1 MRLRRGVSHSVVSA
15 SQPTSLQVLRTA
27 TPHPSAAQRHRSTCQ
42 QLSQA
47 AVCQALSEGSTGPL
61 AGLGL
66 TRSRPPSRGRR
77 TFPIPWRGFLKIIQQ
92 GLQAHV
98 ARRPA
103 SLLLLSL
110 TPVNLC
116 ASSSLPGTRSSP
128 LSALLISTKQPK
140 KLEKAQKPVPS
151 STRSLKA
158 PSHSHLPTNVRS
170 AHAAHSHS
178 SDSPTCD

>member
-1 MRLRRGVSHSVVSA
+1 MVYLSQICLPA
-15 SQPTSLQVLRTA
+15 QPTLLQVLSTA
-27 TPHPSAAQRHRSTCQ
+27 TQPSAGQRHRSTCQ

-47 AVCQALSEGSTGPL
+47 AVCLALSQGSAGPL
-61 AGLGL
+61 AGLRL
-66 TRSRPPSRGRR
+66 TRSRPSSRGRR

-98 ARRPA
+98 ARRPV
-103 SLLLLSL
+103 SLLLLFL

-158 PSHSHLPTNVRS
+158 PSLAPPDKRTLRLRRTR
-170 AHAAHSHS
+170 ALQ
-178 SDSPTCD
+178 